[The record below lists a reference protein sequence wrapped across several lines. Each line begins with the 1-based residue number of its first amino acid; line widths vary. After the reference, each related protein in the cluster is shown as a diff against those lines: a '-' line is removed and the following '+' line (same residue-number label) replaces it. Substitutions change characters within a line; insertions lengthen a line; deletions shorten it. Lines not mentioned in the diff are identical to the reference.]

1 MIRMITTMSKWILF
15 ISSYIPLYIIFFIQ
29 GSLTLIED
37 YLNYLNK
44 NKESHTFHLLC
55 VFLDLNKNKL
65 IVLLLLVILSLLS
78 FLLMLYVLKGSS
90 RSENFSKIYN
100 IEKYNPAI
108 TEYVLVYILPFIST
122 SIYDLKDLITFLI
135 IFFIIGTLQV
145 KNDLVYTNPILY
157 GLNYNI
163 YIFKYNSPDTFDNC
177 ILITKYTII
186 DLKREGRVL
195 EDKSILTKMS
205 MLSKCAYYIKKR

>member
-1 MIRMITTMSKWILF
+1 MSKWILF

-29 GSLTLIED
+29 GVLTLIED
-37 YLNYLNK
+37 YSNYLNK
-44 NKESHTFHLLC
+44 NKESHTFHLLR
-55 VFLDLNKNKL
+55 VFLDLNTNKL
-65 IVLLLLVILSLLS
+65 IILLLLIILSLLS

-90 RSENFSKIYN
+90 RSENYSKIYN

-122 SIYDLKDLITFLI
+122 SIYDLKDLIIFLI

-157 GLNYNI
+157 SLNYNI
-163 YIFKYNSPDTFDNC
+163 YIFKHNSPDTFDNC
-177 ILITKYTII
+177 ILITKYTIVE
-186 DLKREGRVL
+186 LKRYGVVL
-195 EDKSILTKMS
+195 EDKSMLMKIST
-205 MLSKCAYYIKKR
+205 LSKCAYYIKKR